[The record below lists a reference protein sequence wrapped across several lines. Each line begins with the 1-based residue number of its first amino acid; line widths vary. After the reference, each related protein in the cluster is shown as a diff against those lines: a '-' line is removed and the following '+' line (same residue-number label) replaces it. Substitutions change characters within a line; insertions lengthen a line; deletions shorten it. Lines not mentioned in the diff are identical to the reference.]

1 MTVTYEDYLYHIDA
15 MTLSDLMMMREIEA
29 QQRANPKGSAT
40 ASGGLE
46 LETVDDGR

>member
-29 QQRANPKGSAT
+29 QQRAQPAKGSKP
-40 ASGGLE
+40 GLE

>member
-1 MTVTYEDYLYHIDA
+1 VTYEDYLHHIDA

-29 QQRANPKGSAT
+29 QQRANPKGAT
-40 ASGGLE
+40 SVGGLE

>member
-15 MTLSDLMMMREIEA
+15 MTLSDLMMMREVEA
-29 QQRANPKGSAT
+29 QQRANPKAA
-40 ASGGLE
+40 ASVGGLE